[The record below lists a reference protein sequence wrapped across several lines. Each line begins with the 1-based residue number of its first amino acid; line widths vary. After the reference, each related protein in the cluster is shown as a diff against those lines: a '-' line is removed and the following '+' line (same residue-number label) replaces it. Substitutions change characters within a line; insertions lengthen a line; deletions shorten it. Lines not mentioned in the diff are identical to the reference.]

1 MNPTLKTWHK
11 LAALPGGKAV
21 FSRGVCLKAPYFAT
35 ISPRFEELAIGR
47 AVVRMKERRRVHN
60 HLSSIHAIALCNLAE
75 AAAGLTAEVSMPAG
89 MRWIPAGMTVRYLG
103 KAKGTVRAI
112 ATMRD
117 IDPGEKADVPV
128 SVSVRNGADE
138 IVFEAEITM
147 YVSPKKA

>member
-1 MNPTLKTWHK
+1 
-11 LAALPGGKAV
+11 
-21 FSRGVCLKAPYFAT
+21 
-35 ISPRFEELAIGR
+35 
-47 AVVRMKERRRVHN
+47 
-60 HLSSIHAIALCNLAE
+60 
-75 AAAGLTAEVSMPAG
+75 MPAG